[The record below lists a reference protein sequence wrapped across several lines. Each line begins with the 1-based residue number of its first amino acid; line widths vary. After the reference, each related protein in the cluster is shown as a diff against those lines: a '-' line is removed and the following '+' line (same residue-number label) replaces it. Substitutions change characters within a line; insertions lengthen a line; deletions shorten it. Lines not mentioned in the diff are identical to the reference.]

1 MAKYTQLA
9 EDIVDK
15 VGGKEN
21 VKEVR
26 HCVTRLRFYLKD
38 ESKAD
43 TEYLKK
49 RDGVVTVMKAGG
61 QYQVVIGNHVPE
73 VYEEVLK
80 VGNFA
85 DGGEVDA
92 DDDGEKGNLFD
103 RFIDVVSGL
112 FQPFLGV
119 LAAAGILKGVTA
131 LLAATGMDQT
141 SGIYILM
148 NVIGDGLFQY
158 LPMVLAVTA
167 SKKFKMNT
175 YTAVA
180 IAGSLVYP
188 GLAES
193 LTEAT
198 NILGLNFTLPAGG
211 YYNTVLPVI
220 LAIFLASKV
229 EKFMKKVTPDVLKL
243 FAVPMVTL
251 LVTIPLTFLLVGP
264 IANTASD
271 WIGIAFQA
279 VYDFS
284 PIIYRFILGAAW
296 QVMVMFGLHWGLVPI
311 AILDMAQN
319 GSSVILTAAVLPC
332 FTQVGVLAAI
342 YLKTR
347 EDKVKKGVLPTLI
360 SAVFGVTEPAI
371 YGYTL
376 PMRTPFIISCIV
388 SGIVGVYLS
397 IFNVTG
403 YAMGGMG
410 IFLYPAYIDPATGS
424 FHSVIHLAI
433 GTVIAIVLAFAVQ
446 MFVKVPTL
454 YGDDET
460 VSATE
465 VTASDDQPV
474 LVSASVSDAKDQI
487 LNSPLQGNIVPLS
500 SLDDQVF
507 ATGAM
512 GQGIAIEP
520 SEGLVTAPADGLV
533 QILFPTKHAIG
544 FITDDGVEILIH
556 IGMDTVELEGKFY
569 EAHVAQG
576 DRVKA
581 GDPLV
586 SFDIEAIK
594 AAGYQV
600 TTPVIITN
608 TPAYTNVATTEA
620 GTVSFTD
627 ELIEVFA

>member
-1 MAKYTQLA
+1 M
-9 EDIVDK
+9 
-15 VGGKEN
+15 
-21 VKEVR
+21 
-26 HCVTRLRFYLKD
+26 
-38 ESKAD
+38 
-43 TEYLKK
+43 
-49 RDGVVTVMKAGG
+49 
-61 QYQVVIGNHVPE
+61 
-73 VYEEVLK
+73 
-80 VGNFA
+80 
-85 DGGEVDA
+85 
-92 DDDGEKGNLFD
+92 
-103 RFIDVVSGL
+103 
-112 FQPFLGV
+112 
-119 LAAAGILKGVTA
+119 
-131 LLAATGMDQT
+131 
-141 SGIYILM
+141 
-148 NVIGDGLFQY
+148 
-158 LPMVLAVTA
+158 
-167 SKKFKMNT
+167 
-175 YTAVA
+175 
-180 IAGSLVYP
+180 
-188 GLAES
+188 
-193 LTEAT
+193 
-198 NILGLNFTLPAGG
+198 GLNFTLPAGG

-229 EKFMKKVTPDVLKL
+229 EKFMKKITPDVMKL

-271 WIGIAFQA
+271 WIGIAFSA
-279 VYDFS
+279 IYNFS
-284 PIIYRFILGAAW
+284 PIVYGLVLGVSW
-296 QVMVMFGLHWGLVPI
+296 QIMVMFGLHWGLVPI
-311 AILDMAQN
+311 AILDVAQN
-319 GSSVILTAAVLPC
+319 GTSVILVASVLAC
-332 FTQVGVLAAI
+332 FTQTGVLAAI
-342 YLKTR
+342 YLKTK
-347 EDKVKKGVLPTLI
+347 EEKVKSGVLPSLI
-360 SAVFGVTEPAI
+360 SSIFGVTEPAI

-397 IFNVTG
+397 IFNVTM

-410 IFLYPAYIDPATGS
+410 IFLFPSFIEPTTGS

-460 VSATE
+460 TSATE
-465 VTASDDQPV
+465 VTTSDDQPV

-576 DRVKA
+576 DHVKA